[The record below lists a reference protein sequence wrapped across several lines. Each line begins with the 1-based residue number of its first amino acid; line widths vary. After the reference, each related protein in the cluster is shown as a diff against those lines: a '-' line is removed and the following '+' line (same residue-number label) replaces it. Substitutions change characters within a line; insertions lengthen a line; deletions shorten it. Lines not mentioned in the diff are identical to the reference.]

1 MGVNWVPTKQS
12 HEPFARLGRVPR
24 ARPLKAGAPAIEQ
37 VATRVRAEY
46 LEMPGLCLTR
56 DQARCLWGLDV
67 GVCDQVLR
75 HLVDTGFL
83 SFTPHATYVRADA
96 G

>member
-1 MGVNWVPTKQS
+1 
-12 HEPFARLGRVPR
+12 
-24 ARPLKAGAPAIEQ
+24 
-37 VATRVRAEY
+37 
-46 LEMPGLCLTR
+46 MPGLCLTR